1 MKYASSN
8 AESSIALYTI
18 HAIRKRILMYIQNH
32 NIVKKKLL
40 KEKMRYHNIGNMSVS
55 TCCRQ
60 CAIITPGEYLSTG
73 AVKQV

>member
-32 NIVKKKLL
+32 NIVKKKVI
-40 KEKMRYHNIGNMSVS
+40 KGENAVS
-55 TCCRQ
+55 
-60 CAIITPGEYLSTG
+60 
-73 AVKQV
+73 